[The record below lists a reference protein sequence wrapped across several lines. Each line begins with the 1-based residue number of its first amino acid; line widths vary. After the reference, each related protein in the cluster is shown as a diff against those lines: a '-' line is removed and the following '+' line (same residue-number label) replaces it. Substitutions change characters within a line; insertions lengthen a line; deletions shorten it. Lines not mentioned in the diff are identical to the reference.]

1 MQIESTL
8 VNELQIGSRLNG
20 VIEQNRRGEFGLLLA
35 MLSADARDMAQFQL
49 DKDLN
54 VDQKLRKQF
63 SLPPAQSLVADV
75 STDIHVTDNAPLFQ
89 QQGARQ
95 FQLQQALTPEAFVIR
110 DAQPDA
116 MVEVLSNCDELT
128 KRKALNSYQ
137 QHTVIEDMHF
147 IDQLA
152 TQRKISQ
159 TMANNMLNKQVI
171 FLLICELGK

>member
-20 VIEQNRRGEFGLLLA
+20 AVEHNRRGEFGLLLA
-35 MLSADARDMAQFQL
+35 MLSADARDMAQFQF

-63 SLPPAQSLVADV
+63 SLPAAQPLVADV
-75 STDIHVTDNAPLFQ
+75 SSDIHVTDNAPLFQ

-95 FQLQQALTPEAFVIR
+95 FQLQQALTPEAIVIR
-110 DAQPDA
+110 GPQPDA
-116 MVEVLSNCDELT
+116 MVEVLSNCDAVT
-128 KRKALNSYQ
+128 KQKAINAYQ
-137 QHTVIEDMHF
+137 QRDLIEDMHF
-147 IDQLA
+147 VDQLA

-159 TMANNMLNKQVI
+159 TMALQYA
-171 FLLICELGK
+171 

>member
-20 VIEQNRRGEFGLLLA
+20 AVEHNRRGEFGLLLA

-49 DKDLN
+49 DVDLN
-54 VDQKLRKQF
+54 VEQKLRKQF
-63 SLPPAQSLVADV
+63 SLPPAERLIDDV
-75 STDIHVTDNAPLFQ
+75 SSDIFVTDNAPLF

-95 FQLQQALTPEAFVIR
+95 FQLQQALTPEALVIR
-110 DAQPDA
+110 GSQSDA

-128 KRKALNSYQ
+128 KRKAINLYQ
-137 QHTVIEDMHF
+137 QHDVIEDMHF

-159 TMANNMLNKQVI
+159 TMALQYA
-171 FLLICELGK
+171 

>member
-8 VNELQIGSRLNG
+8 VNELQIGGRLNG
-20 VIEQNRRGEFGLLLA
+20 AIEQNRRGEFGLLLA

-63 SLPPAQSLVADV
+63 SLPPAQPLVVDV
-75 STDIHVTDNAPLFQ
+75 TSDIHVIDNAPLFQ

-95 FQLQQALTPEAFVIR
+95 FQLQQALTPEAIVIR
-110 DAQPDA
+110 GPQPDA

-128 KRKALNSYQ
+128 KRKALNRYQ

-147 IDQLA
+147 VDQLA

-159 TMANNMLNKQVI
+159 TMAQQYA
-171 FLLICELGK
+171 

>member
-8 VNELQIGSRLNG
+8 VNELQIGSRLN
-20 VIEQNRRGEFGLLLA
+20 VAVEHNRRGEFGLLLA

-49 DKDLN
+49 DIDLN
-54 VDQKLRKQF
+54 VEQKLRKQF
-63 SLPPAQSLVADV
+63 SLPPAQRFVDDV
-75 STDIHVTDNAPLFQ
+75 SSDVHVTDNAPLF

-95 FQLQQALTPEAFVIR
+95 FQLQQALTPEALVIR
-110 DAQPDA
+110 GAQSDA

-128 KRKALNSYQ
+128 KRKAINVYQ
-137 QHTVIEDMHF
+137 QQDIIEDMHF

-159 TMANNMLNKQVI
+159 TIALQYA
-171 FLLICELGK
+171 